1 MLYFIGNNQEDS
13 MTEQERDNTNWN
25 IIEVEAKY
33 NVPHAAKVIASSMK
47 YTEIPEFLTDYMV
60 KEFSA
65 RPKEELADLIR
76 HSTNDSWHYEFVE
89 KGPTNYWMRSFALDH
104 WHTNDE
110 KGVQICHY
118 IFFQRV
124 A

>member
-1 MLYFIGNNQEDS
+1 

-33 NVPHAAKVIASSMK
+33 NVPQAAKVIASSMK
-47 YTEIPEFLTDYMV
+47 YTEIPEFLADYMV
-60 KEFSA
+60 KEFST
-65 RPKEELADLIR
+65 RPKEDIARHIR
-76 HSTNDSWHYEFVE
+76 RNCNSTWQYEFVE
-89 KGPTNYWMRSFALDH
+89 KGATDYWMRSCVIVDH
-104 WHTNDE
+104 WHTKDE